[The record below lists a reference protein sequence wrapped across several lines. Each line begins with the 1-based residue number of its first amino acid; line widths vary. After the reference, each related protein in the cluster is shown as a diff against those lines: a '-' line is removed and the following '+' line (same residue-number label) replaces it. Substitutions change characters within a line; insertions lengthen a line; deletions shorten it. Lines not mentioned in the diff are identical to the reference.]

1 METNKLL
8 HNTEEVPKNKE
19 LIVFDLDGT
28 LTKSKSDMDEEMAF
42 LVGKLLEVKKV
53 AIIGGGKY
61 NQFKRQFLD
70 NLFAPKELFAKLLL
84 FPASGTAF
92 YRYDNNDNEWRK
104 IYSKD
109 LTEEEKKKVFMAFE
123 KTFHELDYKH
133 PDETFGEL
141 IEDRGTQI
149 TFSALGQDAPLSLK
163 EKWKAEHSDIKMKI
177 AETLRKYLPDM
188 DVGSAGY
195 TSIDVTRKG
204 IDKGYGLRQIKE
216 HIGIPFEDMLFVGD
230 ALFPGGND
238 EAALKTGVSCF
249 EVKDVEETKRLI
261 EYLIKTTSVS
271 APSSS

>member
-42 LVGKLLEVKKV
+42 LFSKLLEVKKV

-61 NQFKRQFLD
+61 DQFKRQFLD
-70 NLFAPKELFAKLLL
+70 NLFAPKELLAKLLL

-92 YRYDNNDNEWRK
+92 YRYDNNDWRN
-104 IYSKD
+104 IYSKN
-109 LTEEEKKKVFMAFE
+109 LTEEEKKKVFVAFE
-123 KTFHELDYKH
+123 KTFQELGYKH

-149 TFSALGQDAPLSLK
+149 TFSALGQEAPLNLK

-216 HIGIPFEDMLFVGD
+216 YLGVPFEDMLFVGD

-238 EAALKTGVSCF
+238 EAALNTGVLCF
-249 EVKDVEETKRLI
+249 EVKDIEETKKLI
-261 EYLIKTTSVS
+261 KYLIKTTSTS
-271 APSSS
+271 APSSP

>member
-1 METNKLL
+1 MENNKLL

-28 LTKSKSDMDEEMAF
+28 LTKSKSDMDKEMAF
-42 LVGKLLEVKKV
+42 LVGKLLEVKRV

-61 NQFKRQFLD
+61 DQFKRQFLD
-70 NLFAPKELFAKLLL
+70 NLFAPKEPLAKLLL
-84 FPASGTAF
+84 FPALGTAF
-92 YRYDNNDNEWRK
+92 YKYDNNEWRK

-123 KTFHELDYKH
+123 KTFQELGYKH

-149 TFSALGQDAPLSLK
+149 TFSALGQEAPLSLK

-188 DVGSAGY
+188 DVGSAGH

-204 IDKGYGLRQIKE
+204 IDKGYGLLQIKE
-216 HIGIPFEDMLFVGD
+216 HIGVPLEDMLFVGD

-238 EAALKTGVSCF
+238 EAALKIGVLCF

-261 EYLIKTTSVS
+261 EYLIKS